1 MHRYFLMLL
10 LLMTACN
17 NTPKV
22 TTIKGTINPADSL
35 AEVYYYDW
43 VDSELQ
49 RLSKTVPVNNGSFET
64 TIPVCALRMASVR
77 DLSLEKQVD
86 FVSDGS
92 TIMIDVD
99 SCTAI
104 SSDPKGIHSRYVKY
118 TNYYNN
124 HECLDEA
131 YEIWNSDKE
140 STNRLIEIYDSLKL
154 NMLREAYTEN
164 TDNVICDETIS
175 ELENLVSLEELQTYL
190 DMASEDMKKNTSI
203 GLKLKNMPAKLNTAP
218 GKMYSDI
225 EGIKDPDNPE
235 SKARLSD
242 YVGKGKY
249 VLADFCGAG
258 CGPCR
263 QTTKDDLV
271 PNYERLKDKVE
282 FLTIMV
288 WDETLET
295 TKSFVETYG
304 ITWPVMH
311 RCMEAR
317 DIYAIE
323 GVPTVILFAPDGTI
337 VYRGQSVLGLFL
349 KLGDYI
355 K

>member
-1 MHRYFLMLL
+1 MHRYILMLL

-17 NTPKV
+17 STPKV

-64 TIPVCALRMASVR
+64 TIPVCTLRVASVR
-77 DLSLEKQVD
+77 NPSWKKQAD

-99 SCTAI
+99 SCKAT
-104 SSDPKGIHSRYVKY
+104 SSNPEGIHSRYVKY
-118 TNYYNN
+118 TNYYIN
-124 HECLDEA
+124 HEYLDEA
-131 YEIWNSDKE
+131 YEIWNSDKD
-140 STNRLIEIYDSLKL
+140 SLNRLIEISDSLKL

-164 TDNVICDETIS
+164 TDNVICDETITW
-175 ELENLVSLEELQTYL
+175 LEDLVSLEELQAYL
-190 DMASEDMKKNTSI
+190 DMASEDMKKGERI
-203 GLKLKNMPAKLNTAP
+203 ELKLKYMPAKLNTAP

-225 EGIKDPDNPE
+225 EGVKDPDAPE

-263 QTTKDDLV
+263 GITKDYLV

-282 FLTIMV
+282 FLSIMV
-288 WDETLET
+288 WDEPLET

-323 GVPTVILFAPDGTI
+323 GVPTLILFAPDGTI
-337 VYRGQSVLGLFL
+337 AYRGQSGLGLFL
-349 KLGDYI
+349 ELRNYI

>member
-1 MHRYFLMLL
+1 MYRSILMLL

-35 AEVYYYDW
+35 VAVYYYDW
-43 VDSELQ
+43 NESELQ
-49 RLSKTVPVNNGSFET
+49 RQSKAVRVNNGSFET

-77 DLSLEKQVD
+77 DLSWEKQVD

-92 TIMIDVD
+92 TIKIDVD

-104 SSDPKGIHSRYVKY
+104 SSDPEGIHSRYVKY
-118 TNYYNN
+118 TNYYIN
-124 HECLDEA
+124 HVYLDEA
-131 YEIWNSDKE
+131 LEIWKRDTESVHRFKE
-140 STNRLIEIYDSLKL
+140 ICDSLNL
-154 NMLREAYTEN
+154 DMLREAYTEN

-175 ELENLVSLEELQTYL
+175 WLENLVSLEELQTYL

-263 QTTKDDLV
+263 QMTRDDLV

-295 TKSFVETYG
+295 TQSFVETYG
-304 ITWPVMH
+304 ITWPVIH
-311 RCMEAR
+311 RCLEAR

-323 GVPTVILFAPDGTI
+323 GVPTLIIFAPDGTI
-337 VYRGQSVLGLFL
+337 VERGHSDLFL
-349 KLGDYI
+349 RLGDYI